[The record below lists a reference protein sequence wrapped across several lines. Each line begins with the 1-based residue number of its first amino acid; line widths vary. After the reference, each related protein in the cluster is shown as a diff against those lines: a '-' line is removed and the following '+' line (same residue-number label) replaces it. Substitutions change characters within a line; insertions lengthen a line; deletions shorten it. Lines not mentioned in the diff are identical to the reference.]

1 MAIGYGIDRFDNMDW
16 LIAYDHPG
24 DWDACV
30 PYTDNEAWTEGMG
43 YPVQVP
49 WKPWAYTES
58 DNTTQV
64 GGYVVK
70 YEVEGQFEYRTVR
83 SAGHMVGACCIP
95 HRIISCVLQ

>member
-1 MAIGYGIDRFDNMDW
+1 MFAF
-16 LIAYDHPG
+16 AG

-70 YEVEGQFEYRTVR
+70 YEVEGGQFEYRTVR
-83 SAGHMVGACCIP
+83 SAGHMVGAGCCMYVCMFICC
-95 HRIISCVLQ
+95 RISRWVGSP

>member
-1 MAIGYGIDRFDNMDW
+1 MCIC
-16 LIAYDHPG
+16 HVPG

-70 YEVEGQFEYRTVR
+70 YAVEGGQFEYRTVR
-83 SAGHMVGACCIP
+83 SAGHMVGLLSPIT
-95 HRIISCVLQ
+95 LT

>member
-1 MAIGYGIDRFDNMDW
+1 VF
-16 LIAYDHPG
+16 PG

-30 PYTDNEAWTEGMG
+30 PYTDNEAWTEGMN
-43 YPVQVP
+43 YSVLVP
-49 WKPWAYTES
+49 WKPWAYTDS

-83 SAGHMVGACCIP
+83 SAGHMV
-95 HRIISCVLQ
+95 RFYNVLNKIYPCFEDMPRWTFHFLF